1 MYVTRKVNA
10 TVVAA
15 KLERL
20 TRLGFT
26 EAEPLGYVDGA
37 NLYEYVGG
45 SPLNHTDAV
54 GTQMAPL
61 NPQSPQMAPPT
72 IELPGRVDPL
82 SIPHTPLEM
91 MFGPRSSFMLP
102 STHVTGDPGRVPRPD
117 PQRDPEGARIWDA
130 EAGGVLKDVLAEVK
144 RFDDYLLSL
153 ETVNSDC
160 WWKCFAIS
168 RSILGRRRRCWSC
181 SSYDS
186 IPKTARSNP
195 QRIGTHQF
203 VAFDFWIEFIKE
215 AFCKADRVTSSG
227 DVGQV
232 FHQSN
237 SCSWLGFTCLGCGRS
252 GLLYRQMQGVQMI
265 WIRSKCPA
273 LWKSVVIQLPR
284 S

>member
-1 MYVTRKVNA
+1 MYVTRKFNA

-160 WWKCFAIS
+160 WWKCFDGYS
-168 RSILGRRRRCWSC
+168 SSMLFHVPFLGGGAGAGAAALTTPFPKPLGA
-181 SSYDS
+181 
-186 IPKTARSNP
+186 IPK
-195 QRIGTHQF
+195 G
-203 VAFDFWIEFIKE
+203 
-215 AFCKADRVTSSG
+215 
-227 DVGQV
+227 
-232 FHQSN
+232 
-237 SCSWLGFTCLGCGRS
+237 S
-252 GLLYRQMQGVQMI
+252 GLTNLSHLIFGSNLLKRPFAKQIGLRAAVTLGKFSTKAIPVAGWALLAWDAAAAAYCTD
-265 WIRSKCPA
+265 KCREC
-273 LWKSVVIQLPR
+273 K
-284 S
+284 